1 VQILFSLQLLTILLT
16 MLNLVM
22 VEVEPRHVILDAMS
36 RKIQFAEG
44 EYYHLYNRG
53 VDKRIVFENDSDRKR
68 FMLLL
73 YLCNGKTSFRFD
85 RLPAW
90 KDETSLELI
99 KSALGEEIDLPIV
112 AIGAYCLMPNHFHL
126 LVRETTEGGI
136 SAFMHRFSTAYTM
149 YFNISRKRD
158 GALFQGRFKAKHATT
173 DTYLRY
179 IFSYIHLNPVKIVEP
194 KWKENGII
202 DRKKAER
209 YLAEYPY
216 SSYFDYLGI
225 SRQFS
230 KLLNRKEFPDYF
242 PNQNTFMLEILDW
255 VNYV

>member
-1 VQILFSLQLLTILLT
+1 
-16 MLNLVM
+16 
-22 VEVEPRHVILDAMS
+22 MS

-53 VDKRIVFENDSDRKR
+53 VERRPVFENDSDRKR

-73 YLCNGKTSFRFD
+73 YLCNGKAPFRFD

-99 KSALGEEIDLPIV
+99 KSALGEKMDSPII

-126 LVRETTEGGI
+126 LVRETTENGI
-136 SAFMHRFSTAYTM
+136 SAFMHRLSTAYTM
-149 YFNISRKRD
+149 YFNIGRKRD
-158 GALFQGRFKAKHATT
+158 GVLFQGRFKAKHAKT

-179 IFSYIHLNPVKIVEP
+179 LFSYIHLNPVKIIEP
-194 KWKENGII
+194 KWKENGIR
-202 DRKKAER
+202 DRRRAKQ

-230 KLLNRKEFPDYF
+230 KLLNQKEFPGYF
-242 PNQNTFMLEILDW
+242 PEKTTFNREISDW
-255 VNYV
+255 LRYADEAQPRRG